1 MGRTDVLKT
10 IKREIEELKKRRTE
24 CGNELGRASKVASKH
39 NFSIFFSPIGKYLSS
54 ITKISPVQIKNQVR
68 NEQNSKI
75 GLKGLQ

>member
-39 NFSIFFSPIGKYLSS
+39 NFSIFF
-54 ITKISPVQIKNQVR
+54 
-68 NEQNSKI
+68 
-75 GLKGLQ
+75 LQLENICPRLQK